1 MYKTI
6 AATYGKSPFSPSFL
20 HTVLQEKQKYKIKL
34 LIANLEKKSY
44 FFCPA
49 LQKILLKIKQT

>member
-6 AATYGKSPFSPSFL
+6 TATYGKSPFSPSFL

-34 LIANLEKKSY
+34 LIAN
-44 FFCPA
+44 FFFFLSFFYLSSTSENPV
-49 LQKILLKIKQT
+49 